1 MTDVA
6 EGAQKRENVGQERE
20 RENEQFQGV
29 LAFELNPRAYK
40 MILATQDFIAY
51 RKEEAR
57 KVI

>member
-40 MILATQDFIAY
+40 MILAN
-51 RKEEAR
+51 RNAR
-57 KVI
+57 FYSI